1 MLVRPGH
8 QRADGV
14 QQGMAQRGERIVDAR
29 RHDRV
34 HGPADDAVPFQAA
47 EGDGQHPLADAV
59 DGALQHGESP
69 RAFAQAEDDEQRPLV
84 ADPVEDFPY
93 PAPGHAGRR
102 GGNARVHWLPPGYS
116 GSLMCRLAQS
126 GPLSRGWQM
135 VQDQYLVWSSNR
147 HTSENLGDTMTAQAV
162 EIPGYIAGT
171 WDIDP
176 VHSHIGFVARHLMVS
191 KVRGN
196 FTKVE
201 GQIITADNPLES
213 SATATIDMTS
223 FNTGNE
229 QRDGDVKGENF
240 LDVANHPTMTYRT
253 TGIRQDGEIN
263 RTDWGITANMALP
276 TGGVVVGE
284 RIQLVIEVEASL
296 KTQ

>member
-1 MLVRPGH
+1 
-8 QRADGV
+8 
-14 QQGMAQRGERIVDAR
+14 
-29 RHDRV
+29 
-34 HGPADDAVPFQAA
+34 
-47 EGDGQHPLADAV
+47 
-59 DGALQHGESP
+59 
-69 RAFAQAEDDEQRPLV
+69 
-84 ADPVEDFPY
+84 
-93 PAPGHAGRR
+93 
-102 GGNARVHWLPPGYS
+102 
-116 GSLMCRLAQS
+116 
-126 GPLSRGWQM
+126 
-135 VQDQYLVWSSNR
+135 
-147 HTSENLGDTMTAQAV
+147 MTAETVQ
-162 EIPGYIAGT
+162 IPGYIAGT

-176 VHSHIGFVARHLMVS
+176 VHSYVGFVARHLMVS

-253 TGIRQDGEIN
+253 TGIRQDGEVIIADGELTIKGITRPVELAVEVNGFGSDPYGGTRAGLSAIGEIN

-284 RIQLVIEVEASL
+284 KIQLVIEVEASL

>member
-1 MLVRPGH
+1 VT
-8 QRADGV
+8 
-14 QQGMAQRGERIVDAR
+14 
-29 RHDRV
+29 
-34 HGPADDAVPFQAA
+34 A
-47 EGDGQHPLADAV
+47 E
-59 DGALQHGESP
+59 
-69 RAFAQAEDDEQRPLV
+69 
-84 ADPVEDFPY
+84 
-93 PAPGHAGRR
+93 
-102 GGNARVHWLPPGYS
+102 
-116 GSLMCRLAQS
+116 
-126 GPLSRGWQM
+126 
-135 VQDQYLVWSSNR
+135 
-147 HTSENLGDTMTAQAV
+147 TV

-176 VHSHIGFVARHLMVS
+176 VHSHVGFVARHLMLS

-253 TGIRQDGEIN
+253 TGIRQDGEVIIADGELTIKGITRPVELAVEVNGFGPDPSVGTRAGLSAIGEIN

>member
-1 MLVRPGH
+1 
-8 QRADGV
+8 
-14 QQGMAQRGERIVDAR
+14 
-29 RHDRV
+29 
-34 HGPADDAVPFQAA
+34 
-47 EGDGQHPLADAV
+47 
-59 DGALQHGESP
+59 
-69 RAFAQAEDDEQRPLV
+69 
-84 ADPVEDFPY
+84 
-93 PAPGHAGRR
+93 
-102 GGNARVHWLPPGYS
+102 
-116 GSLMCRLAQS
+116 
-126 GPLSRGWQM
+126 
-135 VQDQYLVWSSNR
+135 
-147 HTSENLGDTMTAQAV
+147 MTAETV

-176 VHSHIGFVARHLMVS
+176 VHSHVGFVARHLMVS

-213 SATATIDMTS
+213 SATATIDMNS

-240 LDVANHPTMTYRT
+240 LDVANHPTMAYRA
-253 TGIRQDGEIN
+253 TGIRQDGEVIVADGELTIKGITRPVELAVEVNGFGPDPYGGTRLGLSAIGEIN

-276 TGGVVVGE
+276 TGGVVVSE
-284 RIQLVIEVEASL
+284 TIQLVIEVEASL